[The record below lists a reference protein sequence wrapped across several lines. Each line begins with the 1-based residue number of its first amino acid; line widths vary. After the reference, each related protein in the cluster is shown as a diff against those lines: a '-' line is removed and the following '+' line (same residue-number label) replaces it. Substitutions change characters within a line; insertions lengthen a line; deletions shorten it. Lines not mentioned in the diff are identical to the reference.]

1 MRRAALFL
9 LVLPIGAWCVLCIG
23 RNGLAAWRDAP
34 RAGEIETGSYGRLL
48 LHTARGAR
56 VSAEARETIALDSIP
71 LDLRLGALL
80 QEDQAFY
87 AHRGFSVRETW
98 AALRSYAGSG
108 QRLRGASTLTQQL
121 ARTLFLNNRRSLAR
135 KLLELRIAQRLER
148 VYSKD
153 ELLALYLNRVYWGRG
168 VTGVRAAAAHYF
180 QKRPADLT
188 REQAAFLVAIL
199 PNPHVCLRLA
209 GCSNA
214 AIRRRML
221 RIAAYLER
229 RDAAPPRADWRTL

>member
-1 MRRAALFL
+1 MRRVALFL
-9 LVLPIGAWCVLCIG
+9 ICLPVVAWCLLSLG
-23 RNGLAAWRDAP
+23 RCGLAAWRDSP
-34 RAGEIETGSYGRLL
+34 RAGEIETGSYGRLV

-56 VSAEARETIALDSIP
+56 VSAEARRELALESIP
-71 LDLRLGALL
+71 LDLRLAVLL

-98 AALRSYAGSG
+98 AALAGALASG

-153 ELLALYLNRVYWGRG
+153 ELFALYLNRVYWGRG
-168 VTGVRAAAAHYF
+168 VHGVQAAAAHYF
-180 QKRPADLT
+180 QRRPEDLT
-188 REQAAFLVAIL
+188 RKQAAFLVGIL
-199 PNPHVCLRLA
+199 PNPHLCLRLA

-214 AIRRRML
+214 SIRRRMS
-221 RIAAYLER
+221 RIMAYLER
-229 RDAAPPRADWRTL
+229 RDAAPPRADWRKL

>member
-1 MRRAALFL
+1 MRRVALFL
-9 LVLPIGAWCVLCIG
+9 LCLPLFAWCVLSLG
-23 RNGLAAWRDAP
+23 RCGLAAWRDSP
-34 RAGEIETGSYGRLL
+34 RAGEIETGSNGRLL
-48 LHTARGAR
+48 LHTARGVR
-56 VSAEARETIALDSIP
+56 VSVEARDPVALESIP
-71 LDLRLGALL
+71 LDLRLGLLL

-87 AHRGFSVRETW
+87 AHPGFSVRETW
-98 AALRSYAGSG
+98 SALWSFAGSG

-121 ARTLFLNNRRSLAR
+121 ARTLFLNNQRSLAR

-168 VTGVRAAAAHYF
+168 VNGVRAAAAHYF

-188 REQAAFLVAIL
+188 REQAAFLVGIL

-214 AIRRRML
+214 AIGRRMR
-221 RIAAYLER
+221 RIMAYLDR
-229 RDAAPPRADWRTL
+229 RDGAPPRVDWRTL